1 MVTER
6 KPTAKRRKPA
16 NGARPRVKKGNP
28 VDSIAYLMKLGDAL
42 PDDVI
47 EKMPRDG
54 AQNFDHYL
62 DGTPKQY

>member
-6 KPTAKRRKPA
+6 KPQPKRRKPA
-16 NGARPRVKKGNP
+16 MDAQPRAKKIKAL
-28 VDSIAYLMKLGDAL
+28 DSFSYLMKLGDAL
-42 PDDVI
+42 PEDVI
-47 EKMPRDG
+47 ERMPRDG